1 MFPKRWWYWKLQTTS
16 LFYKI
21 SFLEIEF
28 AAFRPWRIRFPS
40 HITPR
45 MSMNILRPYRAF
57 CKITQGKGCFT
68 CRLDLYC
75 LEENPI
81 SLWRRRLQRL
91 EFYIEKVTSGVQS
104 FLILAVNAKV
114 KVTNLYR
121 AVLRKSIFRRKKR
134 KRSTFA
140 WYHLSRREKTKTILA
155 FCVMRTPKAR
165 QHHTSISYDQ
175 LSANNAYV
183 LRSQGHS
190 WDTKLYPD
198 FVMNFRN
205 RRQND
210 AFR

>member
-1 MFPKRWWYWKLQTTS
+1 M
-16 LFYKI
+16 
-21 SFLEIEF
+21 
-28 AAFRPWRIRFPS
+28 AFRPWRIRFPS

-57 CKITQGKGCFT
+57 CKITQGKGV
-68 CRLDLYC
+68 LYS

-81 SLWRRRLQRL
+81 WLWRRRLQRL

-121 AVLRKSIFRRKKR
+121 AVLRKSIFRRKKE
-134 KRSTFA
+134 KKVDLFA

-190 WDTKLYPD
+190 WDRKLYPD
-198 FVMNFRN
+198 FCAEFPE
-205 RRQND
+205 
-210 AFR
+210 

>member
-1 MFPKRWWYWKLQTTS
+1 MPSVKSHKEERGAL
-16 LFYKI
+16 KI
-21 SFLEIEF
+21 DSTFTALKEIPF
-28 AAFRPWRIRFPS
+28 DF
-40 HITPR
+40 
-45 MSMNILRPYRAF
+45 
-57 CKITQGKGCFT
+57 
-68 CRLDLYC
+68 
-75 LEENPI
+75 
-81 SLWRRRLQRL
+81 WRRRLQRL

-104 FLILAVNAKV
+104 FLILTVNAKV

-121 AVLRKSIFRRKKR
+121 AVLRKSIFRRKKE
-134 KRSTFA
+134 KKVDLFA

-183 LRSQGHS
+183 LRCTRSFVRYKIVS
-190 WDTKLYPD
+190 RFC